1 MNFLFGTDSL
11 FDPEDF
17 AKLCARLGLDLLIT
31 SVIIVWVYYRLY
43 RNREMVFTFYV
54 LNVITFTLCALLRK
68 TPMDMGFAL
77 GLFGIFGIL
86 RFRTEAIRTR
96 DLTYLFIVLGLAIVN
111 AVANK
116 KISLS
121 ELLLVNVVVVGVVAA
136 IELPGKSHRCLS
148 TPVFYDRL
156 ELLLPGQR
164 DALLADLRQRTGLDV
179 LRVEVNEIDMLRDA
193 AKITLHYRIPSAS
206 R

>member
-1 MNFLFGTDSL
+1 VNYLFGTDTL

-17 AKLCARLGLDLLIT
+17 AKLCARLGLDLLVATI
-31 SVIIVWVYYRLY
+31 IIVWVYYRRY

-54 LNVITFTLCALLRK
+54 LNVITFSLCALLRK

-86 RFRTEAIRTR
+86 RYRTEAIRTR

-121 ELLLVNVVVVGVVAA
+121 ELLLVNVAICTLVAVV
-136 IELPGKSHRCLS
+136 ELSGESRRCSS
-148 TPVFYDRL
+148 TPVKYDRL
-156 ELLLPGQR
+156 ELLRPDRR
-164 DALLADLRQRTGLDV
+164 DDLLTDLRDRTGLDV
-179 LRVEVNEIDMLRDA
+179 LRVDVNEIDMLRDSA
-193 AKITLHYRIPSAS
+193 DITLHYRTPSAT

>member
-1 MNFLFGTDSL
+1 MNWLFGTDTL
-11 FDPEDF
+11 FDAEDF

-31 SVIIVWVYYRLY
+31 SIVVVWVYYRRY
-43 RNREMVFTFYV
+43 KNRELVFTFYV
-54 LNVITFTLCALLRK
+54 LNVITFTVCALLRK

-96 DLTYLFIVLGLAIVN
+96 DLTYLFIVLGIAILN

-121 ELLLVNVVVVGVVAA
+121 ELLLVDLVIVAVVAVL
-136 IELPGKSHRCLS
+136 ELPGAAHRTSS
-148 TPVFYDRL
+148 TPILYDRL
-156 ELLLPGQR
+156 ELLRPDQQA
-164 DALLADLRQRTGLDV
+164 ALLEDLRARTGLNVV
-179 LRVEVNEIDMLRDA
+179 LVEVGAIDLLRDA
-193 AKITLHYRIPSAS
+193 AEITVHYRTPSS
-206 R
+206 ER